1 LGSDELPEELAASMN
16 PGFETPPGRL
26 AGIDF
31 GTVRVGI
38 ALTDARRTLASP
50 HAIYRRGDRQADSK
64 FFQRLVT
71 QERISAFVVGLPIHL
86 DGRESQKSIE
96 ARDFGQWLAETTGL
110 PVTFFDE
117 RFTTS
122 EADEVLGAA
131 RLTKKRRKERRD
143 MLAAQIMLAAYLESN
158 TRGETQPRALND

>member
-1 LGSDELPEELAASMN
+1 MT
-16 PGFETPPGRL
+16 PGFESPPGRL

-31 GTVRVGI
+31 GTVRVGV
-38 ALTDARRTLASP
+38 ALTDARQTLASP
-50 HAIYRRGDRQADSK
+50 HAIYHRGDREADARY
-64 FFQRLVT
+64 FQRLAAE
-71 QERISAFVVGLPIHL
+71 ERIVGFVVGLPVHL

-96 ARDFGQWLAETTGL
+96 AREFGQWLAETTDL

-122 EADEVLGAA
+122 EADEFLGAA

-158 TRGETQPRALND
+158 TRGETRLRALDD

>member
-1 LGSDELPEELAASMN
+1 MT
-16 PGFETPPGRL
+16 PGFESPPGRL

-31 GTVRVGI
+31 GTVRVGV

-50 HAIYRRGDRQADSK
+50 HAIYQRGDRVADARY
-64 FFQRLVT
+64 FQRLAAE
-71 QERISAFVVGLPIHL
+71 ERITAFVVGLPVHL

-122 EADEVLGAA
+122 EADEFLGAA

-158 TRGETQPRALND
+158 TRGETRPRALDD

>member
-1 LGSDELPEELAASMN
+1 MTLS
-16 PGFETPPGRL
+16 FETPPGRL

-50 HAIYRRGDRQADSK
+50 HAIYRRGDREADLR
-64 FFQRLVT
+64 FFQQLAAE
-71 QERISAFVVGLPIHL
+71 ERIAGFVVGLPVHL

-96 ARDFGQWLAETTGL
+96 ARDFGQWLVEATGL

-122 EADEVLGAA
+122 EADQFLGAA

-158 TRGETQPRALND
+158 TRGDARPLALDD

>member
-1 LGSDELPEELAASMN
+1 MT
-16 PGFETPPGRL
+16 PGFESPPGRL

-50 HAIYRRGDRQADSK
+50 HAIYRRGDPEADARY
-64 FFQRLVT
+64 FQRLAAE
-71 QERISAFVVGLPIHL
+71 ERITGFVVGLPVHL

-96 ARDFGQWLAETTGL
+96 ARAFGQGLAETTGL
-110 PVTFFDE
+110 SVTFFDE

-122 EADEVLGAA
+122 EADEFLGAA

-143 MLAAQIMLAAYLESN
+143 MLAAQIMLAAYLESD
-158 TRGETQPRALND
+158 TRGETQPRALDD